1 MGGVAYRR
9 RISND
14 PPESYFLLH
23 FCVYVFRSRP
33 LERSVLQRLTTPAA
47 ILSQDHD

>member
-14 PPESYFLLH
+14 PPESYFPLQ
-23 FCVYVFRSRP
+23 FCVYAFTSRP
-33 LERSVLQRLTTPAA
+33 LERSVLQKLHHPCGDL
-47 ILSQDHD
+47 IGKP